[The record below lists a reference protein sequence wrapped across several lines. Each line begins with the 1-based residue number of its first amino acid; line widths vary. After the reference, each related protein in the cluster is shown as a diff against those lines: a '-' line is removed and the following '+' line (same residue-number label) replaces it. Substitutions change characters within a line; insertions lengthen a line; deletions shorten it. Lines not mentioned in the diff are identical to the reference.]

1 MNKLEEIDHLVKLI
15 LEAVKPDYT
24 HEDQQLTH
32 ETHRVA
38 TETQKVKD
46 AQHRIP
52 PTQPKP

>member
-38 TETQKVKD
+38 SELQKVKD